1 MTSFAVKFEAV
12 GKDYKHFHLRDI
24 DFELEEGRIMGFV
37 GPNGAG
43 KSTTIRILLGLIHQD
58 RGNVTVLGHPMPRDQ
73 VRAKW
78 DIGFVSEDMR
88 LYPQATLDWHMK
100 LMASIYPKWD
110 EDYAAQLVKR
120 FELRPQQTM
129 KRVSHGERTKAVLL
143 LALARRPRLLVLDE
157 PTTGLDPVARRDVL
171 NEFMDVVT
179 DERRSI
185 LFSSHNTLDVEQI
198 SDQITFIDK
207 GRIIRSQDKE
217 TFLEQWRRLRFAARG
232 GFSAEGLPGIV
243 ETVRSGQLGSVI
255 TDVYSEDVVE
265 RVKQAGAD
273 ITAVERMTLEE
284 IFVANVVRS
293 RNEVRP

>member
-1 MTSFAVKFEAV
+1 MSELAVKFQGV

-58 RGNVTVLGHPMPRDQ
+58 RGNVSVLGHAMPCDQ
-73 VRAKW
+73 VQAKW

-88 LYPQATLDWHMK
+88 LYPQATLAWHMK
-100 LMASIYPKWD
+100 LMTSIYPKWD
-110 EDYAAQLVKR
+110 EDYAARLVKR
-120 FELRPQQTM
+120 FELRPQQIL
-129 KRVSHGERTKAVLL
+129 KRFSHGERTKAVLL
-143 LALARRPRLLVLDE
+143 MALARRPRLLVLDE

-171 NEFMDVVT
+171 HEFMDVVT

-217 TFLEQWRRLRFAARG
+217 TFLEQWRRVRFAATG

-243 ETVRSGQLGSVI
+243 ETVRSGHLGAVI
-255 TDVYSEDVVE
+255 TDVYSEEVVE

-284 IFVANVVRS
+284 IFVANVIRS